1 MKTPLKAAAEAPPS
15 DMTQRTDSPLPVLA
29 NQLTAGCIPST
40 LSAFVALIKRDLM
53 LSYRHRNELL
63 NPLLFF
69 VIVVTL
75 FPLGTSPEKQLLQ
88 TMAPGVI
95 WVAALLA
102 AMLSLDTLFKSDYED
117 GTLEQIMLSPHS
129 NAVLVLAKIISHWL
143 VTGVPIILM
152 APLLGMLMFLPGE
165 AIVTLMLTLLLG
177 TPILS
182 LVGAIGMG
190 LTLGLNR
197 GGMLLSLLVLPLY
210 IPVLI
215 FSASAV
221 DASMAGMEIKGQLY
235 FLAALLVLSITLA
248 PMATASAL
256 KISIE

>member
-1 MKTPLKAAAEAPPS
+1 
-15 DMTQRTDSPLPVLA
+15 MT
-29 NQLTAGCIPST
+29 PST
-40 LSAFVALIKRDLM
+40 GSAFVALIKRDLM

-75 FPLGTSPEKQLLQ
+75 FPLGMSPEKIMLQ

-102 AMLSLDTLFKSDYED
+102 AMLSLDSLFKSDFED
-117 GTLEQIMLSPHS
+117 GTLEQILLSPHS
-129 NAVLVLAKIISHWL
+129 NAVMVLAKIISHWL
-143 VTGVPIILM
+143 VTGLPIILL
-152 APLLGMLMFLPGE
+152 APLLGIFMYLPDDG
-165 AIVTLMLTLLLG
+165 VTTLMLTLLLG

-182 LVGAIGMG
+182 LVGAIGMA

-215 FSASAV
+215 FSANAV
-221 DASMAGMEIKGQLY
+221 DASLAGLSINGQLY
-235 FLAALLVLSITLA
+235 FLGALLVLSITLA
-248 PMATASAL
+248 PVATAAAL
-256 KISIE
+256 KISTE

>member
-1 MKTPLKAAAEAPPS
+1 MTP
-15 DMTQRTDSPLPVLA
+15 T
-29 NQLTAGCIPST
+29 TAG
-40 LSAFVALIKRDLM
+40 AFFALIKRDLT

-75 FPLGTSPEKQLLQ
+75 FPLGTSPEKVLLQ

-102 AMLSLDTLFKSDYED
+102 ALLSLDSLFKSDYED
-117 GTLEQIMLSPHS
+117 GTLEQMVLSPHS
-129 NAVLVLAKIISHWL
+129 NGVLVLAKVISHWL
-143 VTGVPIILM
+143 VTGLPIILL
-152 APLLGMLMFLPGE
+152 APLLGVFMFLPGE
-165 AIVTLMLTLLLG
+165 GIITLMLTLLLG

-182 LVGAIGMG
+182 LVGAIGMA

-221 DASMAGMEIKGQLY
+221 DASLAGLEIKGQLY
-235 FLAALLVLSITLA
+235 FLGALLVLSLTLA
-248 PMATASAL
+248 PLATATAL
-256 KISIE
+256 KISME

>member
-1 MKTPLKAAAEAPPS
+1 MNST
-15 DMTQRTDSPLPVLA
+15 
-29 NQLTAGCIPST
+29 PST
-40 LSAFVALIKRDLM
+40 SSAFIALIKRDLM
-53 LSYRHRNELL
+53 LSYRHRTELL

-102 AMLSLDTLFKSDYED
+102 AMLSLDTLFKADYDD
-117 GTLEQIMLSPHS
+117 GTLEQLLLSPHS

-143 VTGVPIILM
+143 VTGVPIILL
-152 APLLGMLMFLPGE
+152 APLLGLFMFLPGE
-165 AIVTLMLTLLLG
+165 GIATLMLTLLLG

-182 LVGAIGMG
+182 LIGAIGMG

-215 FSASAV
+215 FSANAV
-221 DASMAGMEIKGQLY
+221 DASLAGLEIKGQIY

-248 PMATASAL
+248 PIATATAL
-256 KISIE
+256 KISVE

>member
-1 MKTPLKAAAEAPPS
+1 
-15 DMTQRTDSPLPVLA
+15 MT
-29 NQLTAGCIPST
+29 PST
-40 LSAFVALIKRDLM
+40 GSAFVALIKRDLM

-75 FPLGTSPEKQLLQ
+75 FPLGTSPEKELLR

-102 AMLSLDTLFKSDYED
+102 AMLSLDSLFKADYED
-117 GTLEQIMLSPHS
+117 GTLEQLLLSQHS
-129 NAVLVLAKIISHWL
+129 NALLVLAKIFSHWL
-143 VTGVPIILM
+143 VTGVPIILL
-152 APLLGMLMFLPGE
+152 APLLGLFMFLPAEG
-165 AIVTLMLTLLLG
+165 IKTLMLTLLLG

-221 DASMAGMEIKGQLY
+221 DASLAGLEIKGQLY
-235 FLAALLVLSITLA
+235 FLGALLALAVTLA
-248 PMATASAL
+248 PLATATAL

>member
-1 MKTPLKAAAEAPPS
+1 MSAT
-15 DMTQRTDSPLPVLA
+15 
-29 NQLTAGCIPST
+29 PST
-40 LSAFVALIKRDLM
+40 TSAFFALIKRDLM
-53 LSYRHRNELL
+53 LSYRHRTELL

-75 FPLGTSPEKQLLQ
+75 FPLGTSPEKALLQ

-102 AMLSLDTLFKSDYED
+102 AMLSLDTMFKADYDD
-117 GTLEQIMLSPHS
+117 GTLEQMLLSPHS
-129 NAVLVLAKIISHWL
+129 NAMLVLAKIISHWL
-143 VTGVPIILM
+143 VTGVPIILL
-152 APLLGMLMFLPGE
+152 APLLGLFMFLPAEG
-165 AIVTLMLTLLLG
+165 ITTLMLTLLLG

-215 FSASAV
+215 FSANAV
-221 DASMAGMEIKGQLY
+221 DASLAGLEIKGQIY

-248 PMATASAL
+248 PIATATAL
-256 KISIE
+256 KISVE

>member
-1 MKTPLKAAAEAPPS
+1 M
-15 DMTQRTDSPLPVLA
+15 
-29 NQLTAGCIPST
+29 IPST
-40 LSAFVALIKRDLM
+40 GSAFVALIRRDLM

-75 FPLGTSPEKQLLQ
+75 FPLGTSPEKELLQ

-102 AMLSLDTLFKSDYED
+102 AMLSLDSLFKADYED
-117 GTLEQIMLSPHS
+117 GTLEQLLLSQHS
-129 NAVLVLAKIISHWL
+129 NALLVLAKIFSHWL
-143 VTGVPIILM
+143 VTGVPIILL
-152 APLLGMLMFLPGE
+152 APLLGLFMFLPAEG
-165 AIVTLMLTLLLG
+165 IKTLMLTLLLG

-221 DASMAGMEIKGQLY
+221 DASLAGLEIKGQLY
-235 FLAALLVLSITLA
+235 FLGALLALSITLA
-248 PMATASAL
+248 PIAAATAL

>member
-1 MKTPLKAAAEAPPS
+1 
-15 DMTQRTDSPLPVLA
+15 MT
-29 NQLTAGCIPST
+29 PST
-40 LSAFVALIKRDLM
+40 SSAFFALIKRDLM
-53 LSYRHRNELL
+53 LSYRHRTELL

-75 FPLGTSPEKQLLQ
+75 FPLGTSPEKALLQ

-102 AMLSLDTLFKSDYED
+102 AMLSLDTLFKADYDD
-117 GTLEQIMLSPHS
+117 GTLEQLLLSPHS
-129 NAVLVLAKIISHWL
+129 NSVLVLAKIVSHWL
-143 VTGVPIILM
+143 VTGVPIILL
-152 APLLGMLMFLPGE
+152 APLLGLFMFMPAQG
-165 AIVTLMLTLLLG
+165 IITLMLTLLLG

-182 LVGAIGMG
+182 LIGAIGMG

-215 FSASAV
+215 FSANAV
-221 DASMAGMEIKGQLY
+221 DASLAGLSINGQLY
-235 FLAALLVLSITLA
+235 FLGALLVLSMTLA
-248 PMATASAL
+248 PLATATAL
-256 KISIE
+256 KISVE

>member
-1 MKTPLKAAAEAPPS
+1 M
-15 DMTQRTDSPLPVLA
+15 SP
-29 NQLTAGCIPST
+29 TTSG
-40 LSAFVALIKRDLM
+40 AFFALIKRDLM

-75 FPLGTSPEKQLLQ
+75 FPLGTSPEKTMLQ
-88 TMAPGVI
+88 NMAPGVI

-102 AMLSLDTLFKSDYED
+102 TMLSLDSLFKSDYED
-117 GTLEQIMLSPHS
+117 GTLEQMMLSPHS
-129 NAVLVLAKIISHWL
+129 NAILVLAKIISHWL
-143 VTGVPIILM
+143 VTGLPIILL
-152 APLLGMLMFLPGE
+152 APLLGLFMYLPAEG
-165 AIVTLMLTLLLG
+165 IYTLMLTLLIG

-182 LVGAIGMG
+182 LVGAIGMA

-215 FSASAV
+215 FAASAV
-221 DASMAGMEIKGQLY
+221 DASLAGLAVRGQLY
-235 FLAALLVLSITLA
+235 FLGALLVLSITLA
-248 PMATASAL
+248 PIATATAL
-256 KISIE
+256 KISVE

>member
-1 MKTPLKAAAEAPPS
+1 MS
-15 DMTQRTDSPLPVLA
+15 
-29 NQLTAGCIPST
+29 PST
-40 LSAFVALIKRDLM
+40 SSAFFALIKRDLM
-53 LSYRHRNELL
+53 LSYRHRTELL

-75 FPLGTSPEKQLLQ
+75 FPLGTSPEKALLQ

-102 AMLSLDTLFKSDYED
+102 AMLSLDTLFKADYED
-117 GTLEQIMLSPHS
+117 GTLEQLLLSPHS
-129 NAVLVLAKIISHWL
+129 NSVLVLAKVISHWL
-143 VTGVPIILM
+143 VTGVPIILL
-152 APLLGMLMFLPGE
+152 APLLGLFMFLPSEG
-165 AIVTLMLTLLLG
+165 IITLMLTLLLG

-182 LVGAIGMG
+182 LIGAIGMG

-215 FSASAV
+215 FSANAV
-221 DASMAGMEIKGQLY
+221 DASLAGLAIKGQLY
-235 FLAALLVLSITLA
+235 FLGALLALSVTLA
-248 PMATASAL
+248 PVATATAL
-256 KISIE
+256 KISVE

>member
-1 MKTPLKAAAEAPPS
+1 
-15 DMTQRTDSPLPVLA
+15 MTA
-29 NQLTAGCIPST
+29 NLST
-40 LSAFVALIKRDLM
+40 TSAFFALIKRDLM
-53 LSYRHRNELL
+53 LSYRHRTELL

-75 FPLGTSPEKQLLQ
+75 FPLGTTPEKALLQ

-102 AMLSLDTLFKSDYED
+102 AMLSLDTMFKADYDD
-117 GTLEQIMLSPHS
+117 GTLEQMLLSPHS

-143 VTGVPIILM
+143 VTGVPIILL
-152 APLLGMLMFLPGE
+152 APLLGLFMFLPAQG
-165 AIVTLMLTLLLG
+165 ITTLMLTLLLG

-182 LVGAIGMG
+182 LIGAIGMG

-215 FSASAV
+215 FSANAV
-221 DASMAGMEIKGQLY
+221 DASLAGLAIKGQIY

-248 PMATASAL
+248 PVATATAL
-256 KISIE
+256 KISAE

>member
-1 MKTPLKAAAEAPPS
+1 MSAT
-15 DMTQRTDSPLPVLA
+15 
-29 NQLTAGCIPST
+29 PST
-40 LSAFVALIKRDLM
+40 TSAFFALIKRDLM
-53 LSYRHRNELL
+53 LSYRHRTELL

-75 FPLGTSPEKQLLQ
+75 FPLGTSPEKALLQ

-102 AMLSLDTLFKSDYED
+102 AMLSLDTMFKADYDD
-117 GTLEQIMLSPHS
+117 GTLEQMLLSPHS
-129 NAVLVLAKIISHWL
+129 NAMLVLAKIISHWL
-143 VTGVPIILM
+143 VTGVPIILL
-152 APLLGMLMFLPGE
+152 APLLGLFMFLPAEG
-165 AIVTLMLTLLLG
+165 ITTLMLTLLLG

-215 FSASAV
+215 FSANAV
-221 DASMAGMEIKGQLY
+221 DASLAGLEIKGQIY

-248 PMATASAL
+248 PMATATAL
-256 KISIE
+256 KISVE

>member
-1 MKTPLKAAAEAPPS
+1 
-15 DMTQRTDSPLPVLA
+15 MT
-29 NQLTAGCIPST
+29 PST
-40 LSAFVALIKRDLM
+40 GSAFVALIKRDLM

-102 AMLSLDTLFKSDYED
+102 AMLSLDSLFKADYED
-117 GTLEQIMLSPHS
+117 GTLEQLLLSQHS
-129 NAVLVLAKIISHWL
+129 NALLVLAKIFSHWL
-143 VTGVPIILM
+143 VTGVPIILL
-152 APLLGMLMFLPGE
+152 APLLGLFMFLPAEG
-165 AIVTLMLTLLLG
+165 IKTLMLTLLLG

-221 DASMAGMEIKGQLY
+221 DASLAGLEIKGQLY
-235 FLAALLVLSITLA
+235 FLGALLALAVTLA
-248 PMATASAL
+248 PLATATAL

>member
-1 MKTPLKAAAEAPPS
+1 M
-15 DMTQRTDSPLPVLA
+15 
-29 NQLTAGCIPST
+29 IPST
-40 LSAFVALIKRDLM
+40 GSAFVALIKRDLM

-75 FPLGTSPEKQLLQ
+75 FPLGTSPEKELLQ

-102 AMLSLDTLFKSDYED
+102 AMLSLDSLFKADYED
-117 GTLEQIMLSPHS
+117 GTLEQLLLSQHS
-129 NAVLVLAKIISHWL
+129 NALLVLAKIFSHWL
-143 VTGVPIILM
+143 VTGVPIILL
-152 APLLGMLMFLPGE
+152 APLLGLFMFLPAEG
-165 AIVTLMLTLLLG
+165 IKTLMLTLLLG

-221 DASMAGMEIKGQLY
+221 DASLAGLEIKGQLY
-235 FLAALLVLSITLA
+235 FLGALLALSITLA
-248 PMATASAL
+248 PIAAATAL

>member
-1 MKTPLKAAAEAPPS
+1 MTESSDSLASQTLSGQAPAS
-15 DMTQRTDSPLPVLA
+15 H
-29 NQLTAGCIPST
+29 IPST
-40 LSAFVALIKRDLM
+40 PSAFIALIKRDLM

-69 VIVVTL
+69 VIVVVL

-102 AMLSLDTLFKSDYED
+102 AMLSLDTLFKADYDD

-129 NAVLVLAKIISHWL
+129 NSVLVLAKIISHWL
-143 VTGVPIILM
+143 VTGVPIILL
-152 APLLGMLMFLPGE
+152 APLLGLFMYLPGE
-165 AIVTLMLTLLLG
+165 ATSTLMLTLLLG
-177 TPILS
+177 TPVLS
-182 LVGAIGMG
+182 LVGAIGMA

-215 FSASAV
+215 FSANAV
-221 DASMAGMEIKGQLY
+221 DASVAGMEIKGQLY
-235 FLAALLVLSITLA
+235 FLGALLALALTLA
-248 PMATASAL
+248 PLATASAL
-256 KISIE
+256 KISVE

>member
-1 MKTPLKAAAEAPPS
+1 
-15 DMTQRTDSPLPVLA
+15 MT
-29 NQLTAGCIPST
+29 PST
-40 LSAFVALIKRDLM
+40 SSAFFALIRRDLM
-53 LSYRHRNELL
+53 LSYRHRTELL

-75 FPLGTSPEKQLLQ
+75 FPLGTSPEKALLQ

-102 AMLSLDTLFKSDYED
+102 AMLSLDTLFKADYDD
-117 GTLEQIMLSPHS
+117 GTLEQLLLSPHS
-129 NAVLVLAKIISHWL
+129 NSLLVLAKIISHWL
-143 VTGVPIILM
+143 VTGVPIILL
-152 APLLGMLMFLPGE
+152 APLLGLFMFLPSEG
-165 AIVTLMLTLLLG
+165 IITLMLTLLLG

-182 LVGAIGMG
+182 LIGAIGMG

-215 FSASAV
+215 FSANAV
-221 DASMAGMEIKGQLY
+221 DASLAGLSIKGQLY
-235 FLAALLVLSITLA
+235 FLGALLALSVTLA
-248 PMATASAL
+248 PIATATAL
-256 KISIE
+256 KISVE

>member
-1 MKTPLKAAAEAPPS
+1 M
-15 DMTQRTDSPLPVLA
+15 M
-29 NQLTAGCIPST
+29 PST
-40 LSAFVALIKRDLM
+40 GSAFVSLIKRDLM

-75 FPLGTSPEKQLLQ
+75 FPLGTSPEKELLQ

-102 AMLSLDTLFKSDYED
+102 AMLSLDSLFKADYDD
-117 GTLEQIMLSPHS
+117 GTLEQMLLSPHP
-129 NAVLVLAKIISHWL
+129 NGVLVLAKIISHWL
-143 VTGVPIILM
+143 VTGLPIILL
-152 APLLGMLMFLPGE
+152 APLLGLFMFMPAEG
-165 AIVTLMLTLLLG
+165 ITTLMLTLLLG

-182 LVGAIGMG
+182 LVGAIGMA

-215 FSASAV
+215 FSANAV
-221 DASMAGMEIKGQLY
+221 DASLAGLSIKGQLY
-235 FLAALLVLSITLA
+235 FLGAFLVLAITLA
-248 PMATASAL
+248 PLATATAL
-256 KISIE
+256 KISVE